1 MSETIYD
8 AFSEFSKKFARFKKS
23 GESLPKRKSEDDF
36 LQDKINAGEAA
47 RKQAVSKSY
56 RIYRDPFGELGKTSE
71 RARAIYDDEQALLRA
86 YNLFKAVTE
95 ASGGKSDKET
105 FVSSFTIESPL
116 ARKNAYTFG
125 QAPPRHGL
133 PRGAVR
139 RLRPGDVPGALPL
152 LRRPDP
158 RPPAGL
164 LRRRRRADRRRRH
177 RQHRTEKL
185 VMER

>member
-105 FVSSFTIESPL
+105 FVSSLRLS
-116 ARKNAYTFG
+116 
-125 QAPPRHGL
+125 
-133 PRGAVR
+133 R
-139 RLRPGDVPGALPL
+139 RWQERT
-152 LRRPDP
+152 RTRS
-158 RPPAGL
+158 AGISSTSSAISCS
-164 LRRRRRADRRRRH
+164 RRASP
-177 RQHRTEKL
+177 TSCPC
-185 VMER
+185 

>member
-125 QAPPRHGL
+125 GNFIYLVCHLMFEEGVSDFVPVL
-133 PRGAVR
+133 NEEGASYRLSFVPAASFRFEQKDSDVIRIVR
-139 RLRPGDVPGALPL
+139 E
-152 LRRPDP
+152 
-158 RPPAGL
+158 
-164 LRRRRRADRRRRH
+164 
-177 RQHRTEKL
+177 TFY
-185 VMER
+185 